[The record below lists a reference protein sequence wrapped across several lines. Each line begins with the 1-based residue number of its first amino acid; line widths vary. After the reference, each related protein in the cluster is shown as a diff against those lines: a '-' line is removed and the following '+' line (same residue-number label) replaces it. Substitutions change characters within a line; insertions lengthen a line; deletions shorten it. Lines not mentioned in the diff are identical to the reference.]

1 MNTDTNKLLEQ
12 CACPMLLVENGIV
25 TQLNHAAAA
34 RQFLVGVKISDLIC
48 QGKEEYSQLT
58 DGKLCLT
65 LQAEGIVYPASV
77 VKTEQCDIFRLDSEY
92 DDPALRAFALA
103 AKQLRQPLANALICA
118 QELSSSGEEQQQLNR
133 SLYQLHRAICNMSDV
148 AKYSAQRSSRME
160 SRDIVSQFMQTAEK
174 ASAML
179 TSAGI
184 TLHYNAPKKAV
195 IGLVDAE
202 KLERALL
209 NLLSNAAKFAPE
221 GKSVKAELSQKGNK
235 LYISVT
241 GEGTQIPQQLQ
252 GDLFSR
258 YLREPELEDGRWG
271 IGLGLTLV
279 RNAAMAHNGTL
290 LMENTP
296 AGQKFTMSLSLTQ
309 SADDIVRSPVMLP
322 VDYTG
327 GYDRVLV
334 ELSDVLPADLY

>member
-12 CACPMLLVENGIV
+12 CSYPMLLVENGMV

-34 RQFLVGVKISDLIC
+34 RQFLVGMKISDLIC

-58 DGKLCLT
+58 DGKLCLA
-65 LQAEGIVYPASV
+65 LQAESIVYPASV
-77 VKTEQCDIFRLDSEY
+77 VKTEQYDIFRLDSEY
-92 DDPALRAFALA
+92 DDPSLRAFALA

-118 QELSSSGEEQQQLNR
+118 EELPTSEEQQQLNR
-133 SLYQLHRAICNMSDV
+133 SLYQLHRAVCNMSDV
-148 AKYSAQRSSRME
+148 AKYSAQRNARME
-160 SRDIVSQFMQTAEK
+160 SRDIAALFMQTAEK

-179 TSAGI
+179 ASAGI

-209 NLLSNAAKFAPE
+209 NLVSNAAKFTPE
-221 GKSVKAELSQKGNK
+221 GQSVKADLSQKGNK
-235 LYISVT
+235 LYVSVT

-290 LMENTP
+290 LLENTP
-296 AGQKFTMSLSLTQ
+296 AGQKFTMSLSLAQ
-309 SADDIVRSPVMLP
+309 SGDDIVRSPVLLP